1 MAQAQL
7 EPKPPPCQSSC
18 FNTTNCTRVNGSGPR
33 LQGSKDAALA
43 AHVAAIRQS
52 CMGSAGTGTAT
63 GTGIVPV
70 LALRKAAI
78 LPAVLGTIVPA
89 AVPAVQFRGGMK
101 GLIS

>member
-1 MAQAQL
+1 
-7 EPKPPPCQSSC
+7 
-18 FNTTNCTRVNGSGPR
+18 
-33 LQGSKDAALA
+33 
-43 AHVAAIRQS
+43 
-52 CMGSAGTGTAT
+52 MGSAGTGTAT